1 MTTYPSTTTFPVAL
15 AFKTPAKINLGLH
28 ILGKREDGFH
38 ELETLLQMVSWCD
51 EIQIECIA
59 DGLELTCDHPDIPN
73 DDGNLI
79 IKAARLLQTHFPKR
93 CKGAR
98 IHLKKNIPHG
108 AGLGGG
114 SGNAAGILLGLN
126 VLWNLKLPR
135 EDLIL
140 VASELGSDVP
150 FFLLSPCAIG
160 KGRGEILEP
169 INSPAKFYI
178 LMVYPGF
185 PLSTTRVYGN
195 LNLKLTKQKN
205 NISILKNF
213 LLRSEFAQLGA
224 AWVNDLEPVVFREYP
239 EIFAIKKRILAS
251 GAKGALLSGS
261 GSTVFGLFDN
271 LETAKTA
278 YARLKDEKF
287 SLFLAENIVNLSE
300 LYPEEMLAH

>member
-1 MTTYPSTTTFPVAL
+1 MTAPSSTI
-15 AFKTPAKINLGLH
+15 AFKTPAKVNLGLY

-38 ELETLLQMVSWCD
+38 ELETLFQMVNWCD
-51 EIQIECIA
+51 EIKIECLG
-59 DGLELTCDHPDIPN
+59 DGLDLICNQPDIPN
-73 DDGNLI
+73 DDGNLV
-79 IKAARLLQTHFPKR
+79 IKAARLLQTRFPDR

-114 SGNAAGILLGLN
+114 SGNAAGTLLGLN
-126 VLWNLKLPR
+126 FLWGLKLKR

-140 VASELGSDVP
+140 MASELGSDVP
-150 FFLLSPCAIG
+150 FFLFSPCAIG
-160 KGRGEILEP
+160 RSRGEILEP
-169 INSPAKFYI
+169 VNSSIKFYI

-185 PLSTTRVYGN
+185 TLSAAWVYGN

-205 NISILKNF
+205 NISILENF
-213 LLRSEFAQLGA
+213 LLQSEFAQLGA
-224 AWVNDLEPVVFREYP
+224 AWIHALEPVVFQEYP
-239 EIFAIKKRILAS
+239 EIFAIKKQILAF

-278 YARLKDEKF
+278 YARLEGGKF
-287 SLFLAENIVNLSE
+287 RLFLAESVVSLSE
-300 LYPEEMLAH
+300 LYPEEMLAC

>member
-1 MTTYPSTTTFPVAL
+1 MTAPSSTI
-15 AFKTPAKINLGLH
+15 AFKTPAKVNLGLY

-38 ELETLLQMVSWCD
+38 ELETLFQMVNWCD
-51 EIQIECIA
+51 EIKIECLG
-59 DGLELTCDHPDIPN
+59 DGLDLICNQPDIPN
-73 DDGNLI
+73 DDGNLV
-79 IKAARLLQTHFPKR
+79 IKAARLLQTRFPDR

-114 SGNAAGILLGLN
+114 SGNAAGTLLGLN
-126 VLWNLKLPR
+126 FLWGLKLKR

-140 VASELGSDVP
+140 MASELGSDVP
-150 FFLLSPCAIG
+150 FFLFSPCAIG
-160 KGRGEILEP
+160 RSRGEILEP
-169 INSPAKFYI
+169 VNSSIKFYI

-185 PLSTTRVYGN
+185 TLSAAWVYGN

-205 NISILKNF
+205 NISILENF
-213 LLRSEFAQLGA
+213 LLQSEFAQLGA
-224 AWVNDLEPVVFREYP
+224 AWINDLEPVVFQEYP
-239 EIFAIKKRILAS
+239 EIFAIKKQILVF

-278 YARLKDEKF
+278 YARLEGGKF
-287 SLFLAENIVNLSE
+287 RLFLAESVVNLSE
-300 LYPEEMLAH
+300 LYPEEMLAC